1 MSAKSETIHTL
12 GDFVFKNGQYG
23 TYMMKK
29 VTQKGK
35 KPIFVSIPSG
45 LDVKT
50 LTEEAAK
57 KIYETNSKPKRFFK
71 RNEEK

>member
-1 MSAKSETIHTL
+1 M
-12 GDFVFKNGQYG
+12 FKNGPYG
-23 TYMMKK
+23 TYMMKSSSP
-29 VTQKGK
+29 KGK
-35 KPIFVSIPSG
+35 KPVFVSIPSG

-71 RNEEK
+71 KKE